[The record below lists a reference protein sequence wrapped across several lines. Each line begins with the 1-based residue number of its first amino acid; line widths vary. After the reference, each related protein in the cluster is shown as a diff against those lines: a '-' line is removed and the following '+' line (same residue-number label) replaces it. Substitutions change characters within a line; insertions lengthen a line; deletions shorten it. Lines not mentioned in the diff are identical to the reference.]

1 MARRRPWRPQPRG
14 RLLAIAL
21 LAAAVLA
28 APALAKED
36 VRATLTE
43 PVPLDAAPGQE
54 IRVAWRLESI
64 DDEGRRHPFGASGVI
79 VQLESASS
87 GKPTVGFATGDG
99 GRTRDFEAT
108 VVVPEGGI
116 SGIAIGLGGTVS
128 DPTGTRA
135 SYIYFPVTN
144 SPLPAVTDP
153 TPLEAMPA
161 NALPGPAEPAESS
174 SGRSWAWIAS
184 LALAALAG
192 LAAVIMFILR
202 RRRPAA
208 T

>member
-1 MARRRPWRPQPRG
+1 MTRRRQWRRRPRG
-14 RLLAIAL
+14 RPLAVAL

-36 VRATLTE
+36 VQATLTS

-79 VQLESASS
+79 VQLESAS
-87 GKPTVGFATGDG
+87 GGEPTVGFATGDG
-99 GRTRDFEAT
+99 GRNGSFEAI

-116 SGIAIGLGGTVS
+116 EGIAIGLGGTVS

-135 SYIYFPVTN
+135 GYVYFPVTN
-144 SPLPAVTDP
+144 SPLPAVTNP
-153 TPLEAMPA
+153 TPLEATPE
-161 NALPGPAEPAESS
+161 PTPPPAEPAESL
-174 SGRSWAWIAS
+174 SGGSWAWIAA
-184 LALAALAG
+184 LALAGLAG
-192 LAAVIMFILR
+192 LAAVMVFILR

-208 T
+208 A